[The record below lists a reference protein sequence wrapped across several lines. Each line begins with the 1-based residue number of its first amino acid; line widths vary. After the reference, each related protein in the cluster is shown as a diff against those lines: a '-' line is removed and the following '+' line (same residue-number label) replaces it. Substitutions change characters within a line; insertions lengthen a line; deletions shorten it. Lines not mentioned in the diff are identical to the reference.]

1 MTLKINSYSN
11 SYSTCWKMKLPT
23 TPGYNREGVEKAWKH
38 ADNPKITDAYDPTE
52 GENDMIRHFF
62 QPMP

>member
-1 MTLKINSYSN
+1 
-11 SYSTCWKMKLPT
+11 MKLPT
-23 TPGYNREGVEKAWKH
+23 TPGSNKEDVEKAWKH